1 MSDADTDI
9 INSVKLSWTPSIEAM
24 LARWGD
30 QAKCFEWMHIQ
41 AFSHY
46 DKNARNMMIASNVL
60 TAVNGLSNIIAGGSS
75 VNGFQ
80 LSWIFGSLAITVS
93 ITNMLQEKLGYTE
106 KAAQHN
112 QYSIQWGSIRRKIE
126 DELSIP
132 PDSRKDCKTFLKY
145 LRQDINNVSIA
156 GNSIIPE
163 FIRNRCFE
171 KFKTIPDFDIPD
183 ICGQVEHTR
192 IYVKERPKPSR
203 NNSMGDSKKSDTPSF
218 GSI

>member
-1 MSDADTDI
+1 
-9 INSVKLSWTPSIEAM
+9 
-24 LARWGD
+24 
-30 QAKCFEWMHIQ
+30 
-41 AFSHY
+41 
-46 DKNARNMMIASNVL
+46 MMIASNVL
-60 TAVNGLSNIIAGGSS
+60 TAVNGLSNIIAGGST

-112 QYSIQWGSIRRKIE
+112 QYSIQWGSIRRKLE

-163 FIRNRCFE
+163 FIRTQCLE
-171 KFKTIPDFDIPD
+171 KFRTIPDFDIPD

-192 IYVKERPKPSR
+192 IYVKEPQRSKLSSRENLNSEIKNLQNVTPKFA
-203 NNSMGDSKKSDTPSF
+203 N
-218 GSI
+218 I